1 MGMQK
6 KSKHSAYQVGLTK
19 QIKTMT
25 ETNPHAALA
34 VALQKAQA
42 EFPSMGKTKQV
53 GVGSYGYSYL
63 PLEQMLSLVT
73 PVLLK
78 NGLCLTQGFGCSAT
92 GETLIVTRLIH
103 KNGGVIK
110 SELPIFLSE
119 RDMANP
125 KKNQTHNWG
134 GAVTYQRRY
143 SIKLILG
150 LETDMDFN
158 MEEVEEVSDKK
169 KGSDHLPS
177 KPKLLENKGEIIE
190 TLRKQ
195 VEGKVSNKPDTDVTF
210 GLAKK
215 AIEIAS
221 SLDQLTDH
229 KKNIATR
236 FAQGKLT
243 QEQKIELD
251 RAIISKQMKLK

>member
-6 KSKHSAYQVGLTK
+6 KSKHLAYQVGHTK
-19 QIKTMT
+19 QTKTMT
-25 ETNPHAALA
+25 ETNPDAAVA
-34 VALQKAQA
+34 AALQKAQA

-53 GVGSYGYSYL
+53 GVGSFGYSYL

-78 NGLCLTQGFGCSAT
+78 NGLCLSQGFNCSPT

-103 KNGGVIK
+103 KDGGVIE
-110 SELPIFLSE
+110 SLLPIFLPE

-125 KKNQTHNWG
+125 KKNQTHLWG

-169 KGSDHLPS
+169 H
-177 KPKLLENKGEIIE
+177 KPKLLENKGEVIE
-190 TLRKQ
+190 TLREQ
-195 VEGKVSNKPDTDVTF
+195 VKEISNTSDTDKTF
-210 GLAKK
+210 GLAKN
-215 AIEIAS
+215 AILNAKSKE
-221 SLDQLTDH
+221 QLTDH
-229 KKNIATR
+229 QKNIATR

-243 QEQKIELD
+243 ITQKEQLETLIVNKI
-251 RAIISKQMKLK
+251 KVLK

>member
-19 QIKTMT
+19 QTKKMS

-103 KNGGVIK
+103 KDGGVIK

-158 MEEVEEVSDKK
+158 MEEEEKVEDKNI
-169 KGSDHLPS
+169 
-177 KPKLLENKGEIIE
+177 NKGEVIE

-195 VEGKVSNKPDTDVTF
+195 VQEKVSNKPDTDATF

-221 SLDQLTDH
+221 SVDQLTDH

>member
-1 MGMQK
+1 
-6 KSKHSAYQVGLTK
+6 
-19 QIKTMT
+19 MT

-53 GVGSYGYSYL
+53 GGGSYGYSYL

-103 KNGGVIK
+103 KDGGVIK

-158 MEEVEEVSDKK
+158 MEEEEEVSDK
-169 KGSDHLPS
+169 
-177 KPKLLENKGEIIE
+177 KPKLLENKGEVIE

-195 VEGKVSNKPDTDVTF
+195 VQEKVSNKPDTDVTF
-210 GLAKK
+210 GLAKQ

-221 SLDQLTDH
+221 SLEQLTDH

>member
-1 MGMQK
+1 
-6 KSKHSAYQVGLTK
+6 
-19 QIKTMT
+19 MT
-25 ETNPHAALA
+25 ETNPNAAVA
-34 VALQKAQA
+34 AALQKAQA
-42 EFPSMGKTKQV
+42 EFPTMGKTKQV
-53 GVGSYGYSYL
+53 GVGSFGYSYL

-78 NGLCLTQGFGCSAT
+78 NGLCISQGFGCSAT

-103 KNGGVIK
+103 KTGGMIK

-119 RDMANP
+119 KDMANP
-125 KKNQTHNWG
+125 KKNQTHIWG

-158 MEEVEEVSDKK
+158 MEEEEKVQEKNI
-169 KGSDHLPS
+169 
-177 KPKLLENKGEIIE
+177 NKGEVIE
-190 TLRKQ
+190 TLREQ
-195 VEGKVSNKPDTDVTF
+195 VQAKVSNKPDTDATF

-221 SLDQLTDH
+221 SEDQLTDH

-243 QEQKIELD
+243 QEQKLELD

>member
-1 MGMQK
+1 MAMQK
-6 KSKHSAYQVGLTK
+6 KSKHSAYQVGHTK
-19 QIKTMT
+19 QTKTMT
-25 ETNPHAALA
+25 DSSFPQHPCELVAT
-34 VALQKAQA
+34 ALQKAQA
-42 EFPSMGKTKQV
+42 EFPTMGKTKQV
-53 GVGSYGYSYL
+53 SVGPFGYSYL

-78 NGLCLTQGFGCSAT
+78 HGLCLSQGFGCSPI

-103 KNGGVIK
+103 KSGGMIK

-158 MEEVEEVSDKK
+158 MEEEEKVQEKNI
-169 KGSDHLPS
+169 
-177 KPKLLENKGEIIE
+177 NKGEVIE
-190 TLRKQ
+190 TLREQ
-195 VEGKVSNKPDTDVTF
+195 VKEISNTSDTDKTF

>member
-1 MGMQK
+1 
-6 KSKHSAYQVGLTK
+6 
-19 QIKTMT
+19 MT
-25 ETNPHAALA
+25 ETNPNAAVA
-34 VALQKAQA
+34 AALQKAQA

-53 GVGSYGYSYL
+53 GVGSFGYSYL

-78 NGLCLTQGFGCSAT
+78 NGLCISQGFGCSAT

-103 KNGGVIK
+103 KTGGMIK

-119 RDMANP
+119 KDMANP
-125 KKNQTHNWG
+125 KKNQTHIWG

-158 MEEVEEVSDKK
+158 MEDEKEVQEKK
-169 KGSDHLPS
+169 I
-177 KPKLLENKGEIIE
+177 NKGEVIE
-190 TLRKQ
+190 TLREQ
-195 VEGKVSNKPDTDVTF
+195 VQAKVSNKPDTDATF

-221 SLDQLTDH
+221 SEDQLTDH

>member
-1 MGMQK
+1 
-6 KSKHSAYQVGLTK
+6 
-19 QIKTMT
+19 MT
-25 ETNPHAALA
+25 ETNPNAAVA
-34 VALQKAQA
+34 AALQKAQA
-42 EFPSMGKTKQV
+42 EFPTMGKTKQV
-53 GVGSYGYSYL
+53 GVGSFGYSYL

-78 NGLCLTQGFGCSAT
+78 NGLCISQGFGCSAT

-103 KNGGVIK
+103 KTGGMIK

-119 RDMANP
+119 KDMANP
-125 KKNQTHNWG
+125 KKNQTHIWG

-158 MEEVEEVSDKK
+158 MEDEKEVQEKK
-169 KGSDHLPS
+169 I
-177 KPKLLENKGEIIE
+177 NKGEVIE
-190 TLRKQ
+190 TLREQ
-195 VEGKVSNKPDTDVTF
+195 VQAKVSNKPDTDATF

-221 SLDQLTDH
+221 SEEQLTDH

>member
-1 MGMQK
+1 
-6 KSKHSAYQVGLTK
+6 
-19 QIKTMT
+19 MT
-25 ETNPHAALA
+25 DYPQHPCQEVAT
-34 VALQKAQA
+34 ALQKAQA
-42 EFPSMGKTKQV
+42 EFPTMGKTKQV
-53 GVGSYGYSYL
+53 GVGSFGYSYL

-78 NGLCLTQGFGCSAT
+78 NGLCISQGFGCSAT

-103 KNGGVIK
+103 KSGGMIK

-119 RDMANP
+119 KDMANP
-125 KKNQTHNWG
+125 KKNQTHIWG

-158 MEEVEEVSDKK
+158 MEEEEKVQEKNI
-169 KGSDHLPS
+169 
-177 KPKLLENKGEIIE
+177 NKGEVIE
-190 TLRKQ
+190 TLREQ
-195 VEGKVSNKPDTDVTF
+195 VQAKVSNKPDTDATF

-221 SLDQLTDH
+221 SQDQLTDH

>member
-1 MGMQK
+1 
-6 KSKHSAYQVGLTK
+6 
-19 QIKTMT
+19 MT
-25 ETNPHAALA
+25 ETTPIAALA
-34 VALQKAQA
+34 EALQKAQK

-53 GVGSYGYSYL
+53 GVGSFGYSYL

-78 NGLCLTQGFGCSAT
+78 NGLCISQGFGCSST
-92 GETLIVTRLIH
+92 GQTLIVTKLLH
-103 KNGGVIK
+103 KSGACLK

-119 RDMANP
+119 KDMANP

-158 MEEVEEVSDKK
+158 MEEEEKIQEKNV
-169 KGSDHLPS
+169 
-177 KPKLLENKGEIIE
+177 NKGEIIE
-190 TLRKQ
+190 TLREQ
-195 VEGKVSNKPDTDVTF
+195 VKAKTSNKSDTDVTF
-210 GLAKK
+210 GLAKN
-215 AIEIAS
+215 AILNAKSKE
-221 SLDQLTDH
+221 QLTDH
-229 KKNIATR
+229 QKNIATR

-243 QEQKIELD
+243 LTQKEQLETFIVN
-251 RAIISKQMKLK
+251 KLKVLK

>member
-1 MGMQK
+1 
-6 KSKHSAYQVGLTK
+6 
-19 QIKTMT
+19 MT
-25 ETNPHAALA
+25 ETHPCAAVA
-34 VALQKAQA
+34 AALQKAQA
-42 EFPSMGKTKQV
+42 EFPTMGKTKQV
-53 GVGSYGYSYL
+53 GVGSFGYSYL

-78 NGLCLTQGFGCSAT
+78 NGLCISQGFGCSAT

-103 KNGGVIK
+103 KSGGMIK

-119 RDMANP
+119 KDMANP
-125 KKNQTHNWG
+125 KKNQTHIWG

-158 MEEVEEVSDKK
+158 MEEEEKVQEKK
-169 KGSDHLPS
+169 I
-177 KPKLLENKGEIIE
+177 NKGEVIE
-190 TLRKQ
+190 TLREQ
-195 VEGKVSNKPDTDVTF
+195 VQAKVSNKPDTDATF

-221 SLDQLTDH
+221 SEDQLTDH

>member
-1 MGMQK
+1 
-6 KSKHSAYQVGLTK
+6 
-19 QIKTMT
+19 MT
-25 ETNPHAALA
+25 ETNPNAAVA
-34 VALQKAQA
+34 AALQKAQA
-42 EFPSMGKTKQV
+42 EFPTMGKTKQV
-53 GVGSYGYSYL
+53 GVGSFGYSYL

-78 NGLCLTQGFGCSAT
+78 NGLCISQGFGCSAT

-103 KNGGVIK
+103 KTGGMIK

-119 RDMANP
+119 KDMANP
-125 KKNQTHNWG
+125 KKNQTHIWG

-158 MEEVEEVSDKK
+158 MEEEEKVQEKNI
-169 KGSDHLPS
+169 
-177 KPKLLENKGEIIE
+177 NKGEVIE
-190 TLRKQ
+190 TLREQ
-195 VEGKVSNKPDTDVTF
+195 VQAKVSNKPDTDATF
-210 GLAKK
+210 GLAKN

-221 SLDQLTDH
+221 SQDQLTDH

>member
-1 MGMQK
+1 
-6 KSKHSAYQVGLTK
+6 
-19 QIKTMT
+19 MT
-25 ETNPHAALA
+25 ETHPCAAVA
-34 VALQKAQA
+34 AALQKAQA
-42 EFPSMGKTKQV
+42 EFPTMGKTKQV
-53 GVGSYGYSYL
+53 GVGSFGYSYL

-78 NGLCLTQGFGCSAT
+78 NGLCISQGFGCSPT

-103 KNGGVIK
+103 KSGGMIK

-119 RDMANP
+119 KDMANP
-125 KKNQTHNWG
+125 KKNQTHIWG

-158 MEEVEEVSDKK
+158 MEEEEKVQEKNI
-169 KGSDHLPS
+169 
-177 KPKLLENKGEIIE
+177 NKGEVIE
-190 TLRKQ
+190 TLREQ
-195 VEGKVSNKPDTDVTF
+195 VQAKVSNQPDTEATF

-221 SLDQLTDH
+221 SEDQLTDH

-243 QEQKIELD
+243 QQQKIELD

>member
-1 MGMQK
+1 
-6 KSKHSAYQVGLTK
+6 
-19 QIKTMT
+19 MT
-25 ETNPHAALA
+25 ETHSYAALA

-42 EFPSMGKTKQV
+42 EFPTMGKTKQV

-78 NGLCLTQGFGCSAT
+78 NGLCLTQGFGCSDT

-103 KNGGVIK
+103 KDGGVIK

-158 MEEVEEVSDKK
+158 MEEEEKVQEKNI
-169 KGSDHLPS
+169 
-177 KPKLLENKGEIIE
+177 NKGEVIE
-190 TLRKQ
+190 TLREQ
-195 VEGKVSNKPDTDVTF
+195 VKEISHTSNTTDKTF
-210 GLAKK
+210 GLAKD
-215 AIEIAS
+215 AILSAKSKE
-221 SLDQLTDH
+221 QLIDH
-229 KKNIATR
+229 QKNIATR

-243 QEQKIELD
+243 ITQKEQLETLIVNKI
-251 RAIISKQMKLK
+251 KVLK

>member
-19 QIKTMT
+19 QIKKMS

-53 GVGSYGYSYL
+53 GVGSFGYSYL

-78 NGLCLTQGFGCSAT
+78 HGLCLSQGFGCSPT

-103 KNGGVIK
+103 KSGGMIK

-158 MEEVEEVSDKK
+158 MEEEEKVEDKNI
-169 KGSDHLPS
+169 
-177 KPKLLENKGEIIE
+177 NKGEVIE

-195 VEGKVSNKPDTDVTF
+195 VQEKVSNKPDTDATF

>member
-1 MGMQK
+1 
-6 KSKHSAYQVGLTK
+6 
-19 QIKTMT
+19 MT
-25 ETNPHAALA
+25 ETHPCAAVA
-34 VALQKAQA
+34 AALQKAQA
-42 EFPSMGKTKQV
+42 EFPTMGKTKQV
-53 GVGSYGYSYL
+53 GVGSFGYSYL

-78 NGLCLTQGFGCSAT
+78 NGLCISQGFGCSAT

-103 KNGGVIK
+103 KSGGMIK

-119 RDMANP
+119 KDMANP
-125 KKNQTHNWG
+125 KKNQTHIWG

-158 MEEVEEVSDKK
+158 MEEEEKVAEKK
-169 KGSDHLPS
+169 I
-177 KPKLLENKGEIIE
+177 NKGEVIE
-190 TLRKQ
+190 TLREQ
-195 VEGKVSNKPDTDVTF
+195 VQAKVSNKPDTDATF

-221 SLDQLTDH
+221 SEDQLTDH

>member
-1 MGMQK
+1 MAMQNK
-6 KSKHSAYQVGLTK
+6 LKHLAYQIGLTK
-19 QIKTMT
+19 QTKTMT
-25 ETNPHAALA
+25 DLKHPCQEVAT
-34 VALQKAQA
+34 ALQKAQA
-42 EFPSMGKTKQV
+42 EFPTMGKTKQV
-53 GVGSYGYSYL
+53 GVGSFGYSYL

-78 NGLCLTQGFGCSAT
+78 HGLCLSQGFGYSPT

-103 KNGGVIK
+103 KSGGMIK

-119 RDMANP
+119 KDMANP

-158 MEEVEEVSDKK
+158 MEEEEKVQEKNI
-169 KGSDHLPS
+169 
-177 KPKLLENKGEIIE
+177 NKGEVIE
-190 TLRKQ
+190 TLREQ
-195 VEGKVSNKPDTDVTF
+195 VQAKVSNKPDTDATF

-236 FAQGKLT
+236 FAQGKLSL
-243 QEQKIELD
+243 QQKEELQTL
-251 RAIISKQMKLK
+251 IINKIKVLK

>member
-1 MGMQK
+1 
-6 KSKHSAYQVGLTK
+6 
-19 QIKTMT
+19 MT
-25 ETNPHAALA
+25 ETTPIAALA
-34 VALQKAQA
+34 EALQKAQK

-53 GVGSYGYSYL
+53 GVGSFGYSYL
-63 PLEQMLSLVT
+63 PLEEMLSLVT

-78 NGLCLTQGFGCSAT
+78 HGLCLSQGFGCSPT
-92 GETLIVTRLIH
+92 GQTLIVTRLLH
-103 KNGGVIK
+103 KSGAFIK

-158 MEEVEEVSDKK
+158 MEEEEEVQEKNV
-169 KGSDHLPS
+169 
-177 KPKLLENKGEIIE
+177 NKGEVIE
-190 TLRKQ
+190 TLREQ
-195 VEGKVSNKPDTDVTF
+195 VKAKTSNKSDTDVTF
-210 GLAKK
+210 GLAKN
-215 AIEIAS
+215 AILNAKSKE
-221 SLDQLTDH
+221 QLTDH
-229 KKNIATR
+229 QKNIATR

-243 QEQKIELD
+243 LTQKEQLETLIVN
-251 RAIISKQMKLK
+251 KLKVLK

>member
-1 MGMQK
+1 
-6 KSKHSAYQVGLTK
+6 
-19 QIKTMT
+19 MT
-25 ETNPHAALA
+25 ETTPIAALA
-34 VALQKAQA
+34 EALQKAQK

-53 GVGSYGYSYL
+53 GVGSFGYSYL

-78 NGLCLTQGFGCSAT
+78 HGLCLSQGFGCSPT
-92 GETLIVTRLIH
+92 GQTLIVTRLLH
-103 KNGGVIK
+103 KSGAFLK

-158 MEEVEEVSDKK
+158 MEEEEKVQEKNI
-169 KGSDHLPS
+169 
-177 KPKLLENKGEIIE
+177 NKGEVIE
-190 TLRKQ
+190 TLREQ
-195 VEGKVSNKPDTDVTF
+195 VKAKTSNKSDTDVTF
-210 GLAKK
+210 GLAKN
-215 AIEIAS
+215 AILNAKSKE
-221 SLDQLTDH
+221 QLTDH
-229 KKNIATR
+229 QKNIATR

-243 QEQKIELD
+243 LTQKEQLETLIVN
-251 RAIISKQMKLK
+251 KLKVLK

>member
-1 MGMQK
+1 
-6 KSKHSAYQVGLTK
+6 
-19 QIKTMT
+19 MT
-25 ETNPHAALA
+25 ETHPCAAVA
-34 VALQKAQA
+34 AALQKAQA
-42 EFPSMGKTKQV
+42 EFPTMGKTKQV
-53 GVGSYGYSYL
+53 GVGSFGYSYL

-78 NGLCLTQGFGCSAT
+78 NGLCISQGFGCSAT

-103 KNGGVIK
+103 KTGGMIK

-119 RDMANP
+119 KDMANP
-125 KKNQTHNWG
+125 KKNQTHIWG

-158 MEEVEEVSDKK
+158 MEEEEKVQEKNI
-169 KGSDHLPS
+169 
-177 KPKLLENKGEIIE
+177 NKGEVIE
-190 TLRKQ
+190 TLREQ
-195 VEGKVSNKPDTDVTF
+195 VQAKVSNKPDTDATF

-221 SLDQLTDH
+221 SEDQLTDH

>member
-1 MGMQK
+1 MTQK
-6 KSKHSAYQVGLTK
+6 DPQ
-19 QIKTMT
+19 
-25 ETNPHAALA
+25 AALA
-34 VALQKAQA
+34 EALQKAQK
-42 EFPSMGKTKQV
+42 EFPSLAKTKQV
-53 GVGSYGYSYL
+53 GVGNYGYSYL

-78 NGLCLTQGFGCSAT
+78 NDLCLSQGFSCSPT
-92 GETLIVTRLIH
+92 GETLIITRLIH
-103 KNGGVIK
+103 KDGGVIE
-110 SELPIFLSE
+110 SLLPIFLSE

-158 MEEVEEVSDKK
+158 MEEEDDVKEKNI
-169 KGSDHLPS
+169 
-177 KPKLLENKGEIIE
+177 NKGEVIE
-190 TLRKQ
+190 TLREQ
-195 VEGKVSNKPDTDVTF
+195 VQAKVSNKPDTDATF

>member
-1 MGMQK
+1 
-6 KSKHSAYQVGLTK
+6 
-19 QIKTMT
+19 MT
-25 ETNPHAALA
+25 ETTPIAALA
-34 VALQKAQA
+34 EALQKAQK

-53 GVGSYGYSYL
+53 GVGSFGYSYL

-78 NGLCLTQGFGCSAT
+78 HGLCLSQGFGCSPT
-92 GETLIVTRLIH
+92 GQTLIVTRLLH
-103 KNGGVIK
+103 KSGAFIK

-158 MEEVEEVSDKK
+158 MEEEEEVQEKNV
-169 KGSDHLPS
+169 
-177 KPKLLENKGEIIE
+177 NKGEVIE
-190 TLRKQ
+190 TLREQ
-195 VEGKVSNKPDTDVTF
+195 VKAKTSNKSDTDVTF
-210 GLAKK
+210 GLAKN
-215 AIEIAS
+215 AILNAKSKE
-221 SLDQLTDH
+221 QLTDH
-229 KKNIATR
+229 QKNIATR

-243 QEQKIELD
+243 LTQKEQLETLIVN
-251 RAIISKQMKLK
+251 KLKVLK

>member
-1 MGMQK
+1 
-6 KSKHSAYQVGLTK
+6 
-19 QIKTMT
+19 MT
-25 ETNPHAALA
+25 ETNPNAAVA
-34 VALQKAQA
+34 AALQKAQA
-42 EFPSMGKTKQV
+42 EFPTMGKTKQV
-53 GVGSYGYSYL
+53 GVGSFGYSYL

-78 NGLCLTQGFGCSAT
+78 NGLCISQGFGCSAT

-103 KNGGVIK
+103 KSGGMIK

-119 RDMANP
+119 KDMANP
-125 KKNQTHNWG
+125 KKNQTHIWG

-158 MEEVEEVSDKK
+158 MEEEEKVQEKNI
-169 KGSDHLPS
+169 
-177 KPKLLENKGEIIE
+177 NKGEVIE
-190 TLRKQ
+190 TLREQ
-195 VEGKVSNKPDTDVTF
+195 VQAKVSNKPDTDATF

-221 SLDQLTDH
+221 SEDQLTDH

>member
-1 MGMQK
+1 MTQK
-6 KSKHSAYQVGLTK
+6 DPQ
-19 QIKTMT
+19 
-25 ETNPHAALA
+25 AALA
-34 VALQKAQA
+34 EALQKAQS

-53 GVGSYGYSYL
+53 GAGNYGYSYL

-78 NGLCLTQGFGCSAT
+78 NGLCLSQGFNCSST

-103 KNGGVIK
+103 KDGGVIE
-110 SELPIFLSE
+110 SLLPIFLPE

-125 KKNQTHNWG
+125 KKNQTHLWG

-158 MEEVEEVSDKK
+158 MEEEDDVKEKNI
-169 KGSDHLPS
+169 
-177 KPKLLENKGEIIE
+177 NKGEVIE
-190 TLRKQ
+190 TLREQ
-195 VEGKVSNKPDTDVTF
+195 VKEISNTSDTDKTF
-210 GLAKK
+210 GLAKN
-215 AIEIAS
+215 AILNAKSKE
-221 SLDQLTDH
+221 QLIDH
-229 KKNIATR
+229 QKNIATR

-243 QEQKIELD
+243 ITQKEQLETLIVNKI
-251 RAIISKQMKLK
+251 KVLK

>member
-1 MGMQK
+1 MLIGVAIQK
-6 KSKHSAYQVGLTK
+6 KFTNSAYQNGLTNK
-19 QIKTMT
+19 TKTMT
-25 ETNPHAALA
+25 QTVASEALA
-34 VALQKAQA
+34 MALQKAQK

-53 GVGSYGYSYL
+53 GVGSFGYSYL
-63 PLEQMLSLVT
+63 PLEQMLSFVT

-78 NGLCLTQGFGCSAT
+78 NGLCISQGFGCSST
-92 GETLIVTRLIH
+92 GQTLIVTKLLH
-103 KNGGVIK
+103 KSGAFLK

-158 MEEVEEVSDKK
+158 MEDEKEVQEKNI
-169 KGSDHLPS
+169 
-177 KPKLLENKGEIIE
+177 NKGEVIE
-190 TLRKQ
+190 TLREQ
-195 VEGKVSNKPDTDVTF
+195 VKAKTSNKSDTDVTF
-210 GLAKK
+210 GLAKN
-215 AIEIAS
+215 AILNAKSKE
-221 SLDQLTDH
+221 QLTDH
-229 KKNIATR
+229 QKNIATR

-243 QEQKIELD
+243 LTQKEQLETLIVN
-251 RAIISKQMKLK
+251 KLKVLK